1 MNITERKTLFRNII
15 VSLCLAAVLVFTAMP
30 VKAAS
35 SNVNSRI
42 RQLMYYYQYYQ
53 DDAQADIDRLIE
65 EITQLDADQGDKWD
79 RIMEF
84 WSWMNR
90 EMKKIP
96 DVLPDGLP
104 EDDSLCIVVLGYGLE
119 SDGDMK
125 PELIGRME
133 TALNCA
139 EKYPNAY
146 VLCTGGGTAAGNKT
160 VTEAGQ
166 MSKWLKEHGIDEN
179 RIIVEQ
185 RSRTTAMNAQYSCRI
200 LREDYPQVH
209 SLALVTSDY
218 HIRRGC
224 LVFNTESVLTDSG
237 LEIVGNAVYVAN
249 RDVTETFTYQAYEIS
264 QLISVGYKND
274 APYPKLSKLERIS
287 AECESPCEAG
297 LEPCFAV
304 TAHYD
309 SGYSRNVTENPTYSG
324 IDFNVAGWQT
334 MTISY
339 TEKGKT
345 YTAEAEIEIII
356 PETEA
361 PPTETVPETQALP
374 TETVAETE
382 ALPTEI
388 ILAVPQ
394 PTESGNESDVSGKP
408 VPQFPL
414 IPVLGGAG
422 AVVFLIILIRLLRPR
437 KGKYQK

>member
-1 MNITERKTLFRNII
+1 MGKIERNNIFRNII
-15 VSLCLAAVLVFTAMP
+15 ITALLAVLLVSTAIP
-30 VKAAS
+30 VEAAS
-35 SNVNSRI
+35 SKVNSRI

-53 DDAQADIDRLIE
+53 DEAQADIDRLIE
-65 EITQLDADQGDKWD
+65 EITELDPDQGDKWG

-125 PELIGRME
+125 PELVGRME

-146 VLCTGGGTAAGNKT
+146 VLCTGGGTAAGNKN

-166 MSKWLKEHGIDEN
+166 MSKWLIAQGVDES

-185 RSRTTAMNAQYSCRI
+185 RSRTTAMNAQYSCRL
-200 LREDYPQVH
+200 LREEYPQVR

-264 QLISVGYKND
+264 QLISVGYEND
-274 APYPKLSKLERIS
+274 APYPKLSRVERIS

-309 SGYSRNVTENPTYSG
+309 NGYSRNVTADATYSG
-324 IDFNVAGWQT
+324 IDIHVSGLQT

-339 TEKGKT
+339 TEAEKT
-345 YTAEAEIEIII
+345 YTTEVEIEIII

-361 PPTETVPETQALP
+361 PPTETVPETEALP
-374 TETVAETE
+374 TETSPAETAPAATQPE
-382 ALPTEI
+382 A
-388 ILAVPQ
+388 VH
-394 PTESGNESDVSGKP
+394 NEPDTSSASAPK
-408 VPQFPL
+408 FPM
-414 IPVLGGAG
+414 IPVLAGAG
-422 AVVFLIILIRLLRPR
+422 ALIVLIVLIALFRPR
-437 KGKYQK
+437 RGKFQK

>member
-1 MNITERKTLFRNII
+1 MRKIESKKLFRNILI
-15 VSLCLAAVLVFTAMP
+15 MVLLAVMLVSTAMP
-30 VKAAS
+30 VEAAS
-35 SNVNSRI
+35 SKVNSRI

-65 EITQLDADQGDKWD
+65 EITELDPDQGDKWN

-90 EMKKIP
+90 EMEKIP

-119 SDGDMK
+119 RDGEMK
-125 PELIGRME
+125 PELVGRLR

-146 VLCTGGGTAAGNKT
+146 VLCTGGGTAASNQNI
-160 VTEAGQ
+160 TEAGQ
-166 MSKWLKEHGIDEN
+166 MSKWLIAQGVDEN

-185 RSRTTAMNAQYSCRI
+185 RSRTTAMNAQYSCRL
-200 LREDYPQVH
+200 LREDYPQIH

-264 QLISVGYKND
+264 QLISVGYEND
-274 APYPKLSKLERIS
+274 APYPKLSKLKSIS

-297 LEPCFAV
+297 LEPCFTV

-309 SGYSRNVTENPTYSG
+309 NGYSRNVTANSSYSS
-324 IDFNVAGWQT
+324 IDFNVSGLQT
-334 MTISY
+334 MTVSY
-339 TEKGKT
+339 TEADKT
-345 YTAEAEIEIII
+345 YTTDVEIEILFPETEPAPTETI

-361 PPTETVPETQALP
+361 IPTETIPAATQPETP
-374 TETVAETE
+374 DEK
-382 ALPTEI
+382 P
-388 ILAVPQ
+388 
-394 PTESGNESDVSGKP
+394 DVFDAP
-408 VPQFPL
+408 EPQFPL
-414 IPVLGGAG
+414 IPVLAGTG
-422 AVVFLIILIRLLRPR
+422 AVVLLIVLGLLLKPR
-437 KGKYQK
+437 KGKFQK